1 MREKD
6 YYKMQQ
12 MYGGLG
18 VCCTP
23 SLNKAGSVYLLPK
36 IITISGVVV
45 DQFGEPIPANIVV
58 EGTANGVQAD
68 IDGKFTLNNVPENAM
83 IDFSFAGALT
93 KVPATSVKGTVI
105 ITTGF
110 VNEEV
115 VITADKPFNWKTAGY
130 VALGLLF
137 LYAITKPNDTK
148 TVKAS
153 I

>member
-6 YYKMQQ
+6 YYKMQV

-18 VCCTP
+18 FCCSP
-23 SLNKAGSVYLLPK
+23 SLNKASDSLAPAKL
-36 IITISGVVV
+36 ITISGTVV
-45 DQFGEPIPANIVV
+45 DQFNEPIPANIVV

-68 IDGKFTLNNVPENAM
+68 INGNFVLTNVPENAV

-93 KVPATSVKGTVI
+93 KITAVNVKGVVQ

-115 VITADKPFNWKTAGY
+115 VITADKPFNWKYAGY
-130 VALGLLF
+130 IGLGLLF
-137 LYAITKPNDTK
+137 LYALTRDNN
-148 TVKAS
+148 TVKAT